1 MKAVLAKKLRNRGQ
15 FRGPSQA
22 GIKAPAIKVE
32 SASPDLTSFGIA
44 ELSSSWG
51 DFVCQPLPVG
61 AAQGD
66 NRSL

>member
-1 MKAVLAKKLRNRGQ
+1 MLAKKLRNCGQ
-15 FRGPSQA
+15 FRGPAQA
-22 GIKAPAIKVE
+22 GIKAPAKKVE
-32 SASPDLTSFGIA
+32 SASPDLTFFGIA

-61 AAQGD
+61 AVQGD